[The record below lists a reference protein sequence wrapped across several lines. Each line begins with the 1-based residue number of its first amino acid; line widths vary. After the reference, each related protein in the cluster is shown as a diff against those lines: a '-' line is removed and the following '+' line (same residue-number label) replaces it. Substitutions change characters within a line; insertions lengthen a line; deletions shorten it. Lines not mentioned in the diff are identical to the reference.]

1 MSWERLLAENKVRP
15 HTPSLRE
22 IEDLFSLVDRDLQD
36 AAVSGLSSDRSFAIS
51 YNAVQQLSQAIVA
64 CAGYRVRNVPG
75 HHRVMFECMEL
86 AMGTDGVAYA
96 AYFDQCRL
104 KRNHLEYD
112 RSSVVSETEAQELL
126 ESASEFYEAI
136 RSLIAESYPGLFPK

>member
-15 HTPSLRE
+15 HTPSQRE

-36 AAVSGLSSDRSFAIS
+36 
-51 YNAVQQLSQAIVA
+51 
-64 CAGYRVRNVPG
+64 
-75 HHRVMFECMEL
+75 
-86 AMGTDGVAYA
+86 A

-136 RSLIAESYPGLFPK
+136 RSLIAESYPGLFPE